1 MKNPLNKRL
10 PRELKG
16 DIGKYIVIFI
26 FLVATIGVVS
36 GFLVAGTS
44 MKTAFDESF
53 DKNNIEDGNFVLESK
68 MTDDLKTKLEDEDL
82 TLYDNFYK
90 EETYKS
96 STYRIYKMRNDV
108 DKIELFDGEFPTADN
123 EIALDRLFSENNDIK
138 SEKVLENKGNFFRH
152 FFICD
157 TIAIM
162 LFKCYK
168 YAKYST

>member
-90 EETYKS
+90 EEIPSNRFNNGYGNNNFHDPFNHQNIHVSNTGIFNVNNNNFNMQQQNLNATS
-96 STYRIYKMRNDV
+96 NFSNQNRNN
-108 DKIELFDGEFPTADN
+108 FNG
-123 EIALDRLFSENNDIK
+123 SMEN
-138 SEKVLENKGNFFRH
+138 F
-152 FFICD
+152 
-157 TIAIM
+157 
-162 LFKCYK
+162 
-168 YAKYST
+168 

>member
-44 MKTAFDESF
+44 METAFDESF

-68 MTDDLKTKLEDEDL
+68 MTDDL
-82 TLYDNFYK
+82 
-90 EETYKS
+90 
-96 STYRIYKMRNDV
+96 
-108 DKIELFDGEFPTADN
+108 
-123 EIALDRLFSENNDIK
+123 IALMVPSFP
-138 SEKVLENKGNFFRH
+138 
-152 FFICD
+152 
-157 TIAIM
+157 AI
-162 LFKCYK
+162 L
-168 YAKYST
+168 

>member
-82 TLYDNFYK
+82 TLYDNFIK
-90 EETYKS
+90 KKPIKALHT
-96 STYRIYKMRNDV
+96 
-108 DKIELFDGEFPTADN
+108 EF
-123 EIALDRLFSENNDIK
+123 IK
-138 SEKVLENKGNFFRH
+138 
-152 FFICD
+152 
-157 TIAIM
+157 
-162 LFKCYK
+162 
-168 YAKYST
+168 

>member
-90 EETYKS
+90 EETYKKL
-96 STYRIYKMRNDV
+96 YIQN
-108 DKIELFDGEFPTADN
+108 L
-123 EIALDRLFSENNDIK
+123 
-138 SEKVLENKGNFFRH
+138 
-152 FFICD
+152 
-157 TIAIM
+157 
-162 LFKCYK
+162 
-168 YAKYST
+168 

>member
-68 MTDDLKTKLEDEDL
+68 MTDDLKTKLQL
-82 TLYDNFYK
+82 QFQTL
-90 EETYKS
+90 
-96 STYRIYKMRNDV
+96 
-108 DKIELFDGEFPTADN
+108 LFQLVIG
-123 EIALDRLFSENNDIK
+123 LFLI
-138 SEKVLENKGNFFRH
+138 V
-152 FFICD
+152 
-157 TIAIM
+157 M
-162 LFKCYK
+162 V
-168 YAKYST
+168 

>member
-68 MTDDLKTKLEDEDL
+68 MTDDLKTKLEDEGL
-82 TLYDNFYK
+82 TLY
-90 EETYKS
+90 
-96 STYRIYKMRNDV
+96 
-108 DKIELFDGEFPTADN
+108 
-123 EIALDRLFSENNDIK
+123 EIGRAH
-138 SEKVLENKGNFFRH
+138 V
-152 FFICD
+152 
-157 TIAIM
+157 
-162 LFKCYK
+162 
-168 YAKYST
+168 

>member
-96 STYRIYKMRNDV
+96 VVT
-108 DKIELFDGEFPTADN
+108 P
-123 EIALDRLFSENNDIK
+123 K
-138 SEKVLENKGNFFRH
+138 S
-152 FFICD
+152 
-157 TIAIM
+157 
-162 LFKCYK
+162 
-168 YAKYST
+168 

>member
-1 MKNPLNKRL
+1 MKNPLNRRL
-10 PRELKG
+10 PRELKS

-96 STYRIYKMRNDV
+96 STYRIYKMR
-108 DKIELFDGEFPTADN
+108 
-123 EIALDRLFSENNDIK
+123 
-138 SEKVLENKGNFFRH
+138 
-152 FFICD
+152 
-157 TIAIM
+157 M
-162 LFKCYK
+162 M
-168 YAKYST
+168 